1 MCLCFFPHLAPVE
14 GGSEVNDTGVSEVKQ
29 ALQLYKH
36 LLRPMENGLQQ
47 LRGDYKLGSKRD
59 HFYFHIIQ
67 NSEDS

>member
-1 MCLCFFPHLAPVE
+1 ME

-29 ALQLYKH
+29 ALQLYKC

-47 LRGDYKLGSKRD
+47 LRGAYKMGSKRD
-59 HFYFHIIQ
+59 NFYFYIIQ